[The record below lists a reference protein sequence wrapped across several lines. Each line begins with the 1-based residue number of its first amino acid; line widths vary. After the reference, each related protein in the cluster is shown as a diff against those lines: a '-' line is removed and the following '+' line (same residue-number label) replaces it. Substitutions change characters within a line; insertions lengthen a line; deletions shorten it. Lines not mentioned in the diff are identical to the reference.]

1 MQKPF
6 AYLPIHN
13 IAQNSFLLRR
23 QRSMVLFVGAVVV
36 LVVSLTLVNIPY
48 GTSNSAEHSSL
59 SSSSEFSSG
68 MPLP

>member
-13 IAQNSFLLRR
+13 IAQNSFLLR
-23 QRSMVLFVGAVVV
+23 QKRSMVLFVGAVVV

>member
-13 IAQNSFLLRR
+13 IAQNSFLLRPK
-23 QRSMVLFVGAVVV
+23 RSMILFVGAVVV
-36 LVVSLTLVNIPY
+36 LVVSLMLVKIPH
-48 GTSNSAEHSSL
+48 GTSNSAAHSSL
-59 SSSSEFSSG
+59 SLSSEFSSG